1 LRAMCCFGVASF
13 AIGPRGAGGCGSEC
27 LKRPVA
33 MCGSSPCAAVIRT
46 FSSEK

>member
-1 LRAMCCFGVASF
+1 LAVAFF
-13 AIGPRGAGGCGSEC
+13 ATGPLGAAGGGSEC

-33 MCGSSPCAAVIRT
+33 ICASNPCRAVIST